1 MDGGSQERTD
11 RHMLDDEQELP
22 THRQAA
28 SSLPRERRLFLRRWL
43 AHPLRVAAM
52 FPSSPALAD
61 MVADQVPDPG
71 GQFVIEV
78 GAGTGAITRALLNR
92 VPEERLIL
100 VELDEELCQWLKS
113 RFPRAT
119 VLCGNAVDL
128 PRLLPEVRENAS
140 VAAVVSGIPIVQF
153 PMAAKRAFVD
163 AVFAMM
169 GPSGLL
175 LQYTYLP
182 VSPLPCRRL
191 GLEARRLGAVSDGAA
206 RLFLWRFTRRVAP

>member
-1 MDGGSQERTD
+1 
-11 RHMLDDEQELP
+11 MLDDEQELP
-22 THRQAA
+22 PPPQAA
-28 SSLPRERRLFLRRWL
+28 SPLPRERRLFLRRWL

-52 FPSSPALAD
+52 FPSSPALAE

-71 GQFVIEV
+71 ARGVIEV

-92 VPEERLIL
+92 VPEERLTL

-113 RFPRAT
+113 RFPRTT

-128 PRLLPEVRENAS
+128 PRLLPEAREHRS
-140 VAAVVSGIPIVQF
+140 IAAVVSGIPIVQF
-153 PMAAKRAFVD
+153 PIAVKRAFVD

-169 GPSGLL
+169 GPDGVL

-191 GLEARRLGAVSDGAA
+191 GLEARRIGAVADGAA
-206 RLFLWRFTRRVAP
+206 RLFLWRFTRHATP

>member
-1 MDGGSQERTD
+1 
-11 RHMLDDEQELP
+11 MLDDEQELP
-22 THRQAA
+22 TLRQAA

-92 VPEERLIL
+92 IPEEHLIL

-113 RFPRAT
+113 RFPRST
-119 VLCGNAVDL
+119 VLCGNAIDL
-128 PRLLPEVRENAS
+128 PRLLPDVRENHG

-163 AVFAMM
+163 SVFAMM
-169 GPSGLL
+169 GPDGVL

-182 VSPLPCRRL
+182 LSPLPCRRL
-191 GLEARRLGAVSDGAA
+191 NLEARRLGAVSDGAA
-206 RLFLWRFTRRVAP
+206 RLFLWRFARCGAA

>member
-1 MDGGSQERTD
+1 
-11 RHMLDDEQELP
+11 MLDDEQELP
-22 THRQAA
+22 PHRQAA
-28 SSLPRERRLFLRRWL
+28 STLPRERRLFLRRWL

-52 FPSSPALAD
+52 FPSSRALAE

-71 GQFVIEV
+71 ARFVVEV
-78 GAGTGAITRALLNR
+78 GAGTGAVTRALLNR
-92 VPEERLIL
+92 VPEEQLIL
-100 VELDEELCQWLKS
+100 VELDKELCQWLKS

-128 PRLLPEVRENAS
+128 PRLLPEARDNGRI
-140 VAAVVSGIPIVQF
+140 AAIVSGIPIVQF
-153 PMAAKRAFVD
+153 PMAVKRAFVE

-169 GPSGLL
+169 GDDAQL

-191 GLEARRLGAVSDGAA
+191 GLEARRLGTVLDGAA
-206 RLFLWRFTRRVAP
+206 RLFLWRFTRCATP